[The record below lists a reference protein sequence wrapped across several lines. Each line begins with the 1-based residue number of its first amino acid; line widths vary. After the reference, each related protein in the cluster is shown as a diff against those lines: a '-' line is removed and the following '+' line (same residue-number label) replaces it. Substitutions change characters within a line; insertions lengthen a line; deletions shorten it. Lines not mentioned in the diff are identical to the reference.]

1 VRIVAQLIDARTGQ
15 HVWAERYDETGSDP
29 WVLQD
34 EVTAKIVSSLTGER
48 GQVQRAEYRQ
58 AWGKDTAALAEYDY
72 YLRGHELLMRFTPE
86 HSLKAG
92 EIWREG
98 VAKFP
103 ESALL
108 RVKLG
113 SFHVTRAW
121 HFWSNN
127 AAEDYRLGAEL
138 IQQALSAPNVP
149 PKAQQIGHW
158 NLAIV
163 RAAKND
169 FPRAEA
175 EAQAAID
182 LAPYDA
188 NMLLDLASIPIMAG
202 SPERALDWIAKA
214 AARDPASKRIGY
226 FLSWAYVT
234 LGENEK
240 AIASLKGDAPFPDEF
255 LLMAI
260 AHVRLDHMDEARAA
274 VREALE
280 LNPQFTQAKWREGYF
295 YSDPNILERQ
305 LADLGNAGLPE
316 K

>member
-1 VRIVAQLIDARTGQ
+1 
-15 HVWAERYDETGSDP
+15 
-29 WVLQD
+29 
-34 EVTAKIVSSLTGER
+34 
-48 GQVQRAEYRQ
+48 
-58 AWGKDTAALAEYDY
+58 
-72 YLRGHELLMRFTPE
+72 
-86 HSLKAG
+86 
-92 EIWREG
+92 
-98 VAKFP
+98 
-103 ESALL
+103 
-108 RVKLG
+108 VKLG
-113 SFHVTRAW
+113 SFHVTQAW

-127 AAEDYRLGAEL
+127 AAEDYRRGAEL

-149 PKAQQIGHW
+149 PKAQQVGHW
-158 NLAIV
+158 NLAIA
-163 RAAKND
+163 RAAEND

-214 AARDPASKRIGY
+214 AARDPASQRIGY
-226 FLSWAYVT
+226 FLGWAYVT

-240 AIASLKGDAPFPDEF
+240 AIASLKGHLPFPDDF
-255 LLMAI
+255 LLKAI
-260 AHVRLDHMDEARAA
+260 AHVRLDHMDDARAA

-305 LADLGNAGLPE
+305 LTDLGNAGLPE